1 MVTYQQPIKNKARRA
16 ALTRV
21 VELLTE
27 CRHKFALV
35 PEDYVERIRVALG
48 HENRHPF
55 DKLVAT
61 AVRPEDIA
69 SWQSFWQSN
78 VGSRNASQL
87 TVAYLAGPE
96 PTNDLEVLI
105 ELRVR
110 PENIWAFEI
119 DTGVFESA
127 LADVENAELRD
138 VKLMNI
144 SIDDYLIA
152 TPHRLDLIYF
162 DACGPLPS

>member
-1 MVTYQQPIKNKARRA
+1 MAVILAIKRRFPECQPA
-16 ALTRV
+16 
-21 VELLTE
+21 
-27 CRHKFALV
+27 
-35 PEDYVERIRVALG
+35 
-48 HENRHPF
+48 
-55 DKLVAT
+55 
-61 AVRPEDIA
+61 
-69 SWQSFWQSN
+69 
-78 VGSRNASQL
+78 
-87 TVAYLAGPE
+87 
-96 PTNDLEVLI
+96 DLEVLI
-105 ELRVR
+105 ELGVR